1 MMKLS
6 VAYIYEQ
13 KQDDTSRKDVIVQFK
28 NNEVLC
34 PMCEV
39 WHDNN
44 SLCQINHGWEK

>member
-1 MMKLS
+1 MFNVSIAHGYDQM
-6 VAYIYEQ
+6 
-13 KQDDTSRKDVIVQFK
+13 QDSALWNDVIVQFK

-44 SLCQINHGWEK
+44 SMCQINHGGL